1 MIYLCNSKRSPVVPN
16 HNLLGKLEFLRQ
28 AEKLKS
34 VTRSAHTSTG
44 RRESTAEHSWRLA
57 LLALVFEEEL
67 GDVDICKVLKL
78 CLVHDLGEA
87 LSGDVPAPEAQA
99 TPNKSMS
106 ERQDLIS
113 MTSMLEPSMQDNIV
127 ALFDEYEAA
136 DSPEAKVVKALDKIE
151 TILQHTQGDN
161 PPGFDYAFNLEYG
174 RRYTDAL
181 PFLASLRR
189 TLDEETRK
197 RMAR

>member
-1 MIYLCNSKRSPVVPN
+1 MPN
-16 HNLLGKLEFLRQ
+16 HNLHGKLEFLRQ

-87 LSGDVPAPEAQA
+87 LSGDVPAPQAQA

-106 ERQDLIS
+106 ERHDLIS

-151 TILQHTQGDN
+151 TILQHTQGEN

-181 PFLASLRR
+181 PFLAILRR

-197 RMAR
+197 RMTR

>member
-1 MIYLCNSKRSPVVPN
+1 MPN
-16 HNLLGKLEFLRQ
+16 HNLDGKLDFLRQ

-57 LLALVFEEEL
+57 LLALVFEQEL

-87 LSGDVPAPEAQA
+87 LSGDVPAPQA
-99 TPNKSMS
+99 HAVPDKGTN
-106 ERQDLIS
+106 ERQDLVA
-113 MTSMLEPSMQDNIV
+113 MTSMLEPSMQDSIV
-127 ALFDEYEAA
+127 GLFDEYEAA
-136 DSPEAKVVKALDKIE
+136 STPEAKVVKALDKIE
-151 TILQHTQGDN
+151 TLLQHTQGDN

-174 RRYTDAL
+174 RRYTDAI

-189 TLDEETRK
+189 VIDEETRK
-197 RMAR
+197 RLNS